1 MKNEQTMTFDDA
13 LEAMRMS
20 ATIMEG
26 LIGLNGGYAATFA
39 GEVKAAHEQQLAELT
54 EKCNERVKAA
64 QHENEKLRAALR
76 DTFSYLADI
85 NFRVKCSGSDLDRIL
100 VNAAV
105 VLGVG
110 GAHR

>member
-13 LEAMRMS
+13 LKAIRLRE
-20 ATIMEG
+20 TIMEG
-26 LIGLNGGYAATFA
+26 LIGLHGGYATTFA
-39 GEVKAAHEQQLAELT
+39 NEVRAAHEQQLAEMA
-54 EKCNERVKAA
+54 EKCEERVKAV